1 MKTRVLVPTLL
12 FLLAALVP
20 GAPARAE
27 EKTNDEA
34 SSRQLLEEIVARV
47 NNEII
52 TLSELR
58 LSEETL
64 RQEMM
69 QQLRGAE
76 LERVFEEQRQNVLRD
91 LIDQSLLVQRG
102 QDRGVSVESDVIKRL
117 DELRQSMNLGSMEE
131 LERAMAAQGV
141 SIEDY
146 KDRIRQQIITNIVI
160 QHEVSGNVFVDA
172 EKVRN
177 YYLTHREEFVQPPQ
191 MKIRKGEAF
200 DELAREYSDAPT
212 GEGGGD
218 MGYFDPEKLAP
229 TIREAVEKLLVQG
242 VADPLE
248 TREGW
253 LILQLTER
261 RTAGIPPFEEVE
273 SQIRNQLYMDEVQP
287 ALREFL
293 GELRREAYVRV
304 TQDGKPPQQPP
315 ASPRRLTD
323 ERHHRRRP
331 GPARRPGD
339 YLLLSRTHERDP
351 QHPGRQALLGPA
363 AHRPHRD
370 GRGADVGRYR
380 RGRAGVRA
388 QRCGEGGG
396 AGRVLSEPD
405 ATEAPSSAQGAG
417 G

>member
-1 MKTRVLVPTLL
+1 MKTRALVPTLL
-12 FLLAALVP
+12 FLLAALMP

-27 EKTNDEA
+27 EKTSDEA

-76 LERVFEEQRQNVLRD
+76 LERVYQEQRQNVLRD

-146 KDRIRQQIITNIVI
+146 KDRVRQQIITNLVI

-177 YYLTHREEFVQPPQ
+177 YYLTHREEFVQPAQVRLSEILVSTEETEAEDQPAREDRVREIL

-212 GEGGGD
+212 SQGGGD

-229 TIREAVEKLLVQG
+229 AIREAVEKLLVKG

-253 LILQLTER
+253 LVLQLTER
-261 RTAGIPPFEEVE
+261 RTEGIPPFEEVE

-304 TQDGKPPQQPP
+304 KSGYTDTGAVEEEARPE
-315 ASPRRLTD
+315 RRAGSRRTS
-323 ERHHRRRP
+323 RRRRRP
-331 GPARRPGD
+331 ED
-339 YLLLSRTHERDP
+339 
-351 QHPGRQALLGPA
+351 
-363 AHRPHRD
+363 
-370 GRGADVGRYR
+370 
-380 RGRAGVRA
+380 
-388 QRCGEGGG
+388 
-396 AGRVLSEPD
+396 
-405 ATEAPSSAQGAG
+405 
-417 G
+417 